1 MDGIVLDLLVAV
13 AILFGLAGAIVQV
26 VPGGLVVAGAVVLW
40 GVVVGGTTGWTVVAI
55 AVVLALVALVLK
67 YLLAGRYLKSKGVP
81 NRSLVIGA
89 LLGIVG
95 FFVIPVVGLFVGFI
109 GGTYL
114 SELQRLR
121 DEPAARRATGHA
133 MRAAGISIMV
143 ELTAALT
150 TAVVWFVAALVV
162 RI

>member
-81 NRSLVIGA
+81 NRSLAIGA

-133 MRAAGISIMV
+133 MRAAGVSIMV